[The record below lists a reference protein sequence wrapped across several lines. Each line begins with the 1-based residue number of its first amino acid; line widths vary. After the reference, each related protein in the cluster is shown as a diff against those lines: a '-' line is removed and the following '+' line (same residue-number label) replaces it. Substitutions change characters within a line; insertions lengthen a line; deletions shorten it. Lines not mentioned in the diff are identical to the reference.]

1 MELESGSILLRDYV
15 LSDIADDIRWFN
27 EETAWAVAD
36 SPWEPVEPVDPEAYR
51 VGRLDYIA
59 HSTELPALR
68 FRLEIEAAGRHIG
81 FVSASWLDADGNW
94 LPRPVPGARRFL
106 GIELCEPDC
115 WGRGYG
121 TAALAAYIRHH
132 LDQGV
137 RELYL
142 ETWSGNTRMMGCAAR
157 LGFVECGREAG
168 VRLVDG
174 MAYDS
179 LSYRLDV
186 EAFLSRSKEN
196 A

>member
-1 MELESGSILLRDYV
+1 MIHLVNITQDNWLEAVHLSVQEDQKGFLDSPLGILARGYVYRDCRARV
-15 LSDIADDIRWFN
+15 WGVSADDCLVGLALVRDMD
-27 EETAWAVAD
+27 EEPA
-36 SPWEPVEPVDPEAYR
+36 AYD
-51 VGRLDYIA
+51 LQQFMID
-59 HSTELPALR
+59 
-68 FRLEIEAAGRHIG
+68 
-81 FVSASWLDADGNW
+81 
-94 LPRPVPGARRFL
+94 RRYQ
-106 GIELCEPDC
+106 
-115 WGRGYG
+115 GRGYG
-121 TAALAAYIRHH
+121 TAALAAYIRHY

-142 ETWSGNTRMMGCAAR
+142 ETWSGNARMLGCAAK

-186 EAFLSRSKEN
+186 AAFLSRSKEN